1 MMESK
6 ARSTDKVSGAI
17 ERFSGFGEGAAGG
30 GTFIFEARDKD
41 GNIKWTAEAKNLTT
55 NQGRQDMNAKYFLGS
70 TYTAAWFIGLVN
82 NTPTPSYAVADT
94 MASHAGWVET
104 TDYSGTDRATADF
117 GTATTADP
125 SVIANTVASGGTVAS
140 FSITGTVTID
150 GAFLTATEDNSTN
163 TGVLFSVAAFESP
176 GDRSVVNGDTLNVTY
191 QFSLADA

>member
-1 MMESK
+1 MESK

-30 GTFIFEARDKD
+30 GTFIFEAYDKD

-70 TYTAAWFIGLVN
+70 SYTAAWFIGLVN

-104 TDYSGTDRATADF
+104 TDYSGTDRATATF

-125 SVIANTVASGGTVAS
+125 SVISNSVASGGTVAT
-140 FSITGTVTID
+140 FGITGTVTID
-150 GAFLTATEDNSTN
+150 GAFLTATQDNSTN

>member
-1 MMESK
+1 MESK
-6 ARSTDKVSGAI
+6 AKSSDKVNGAI

-30 GTFIFEARDKD
+30 GVFVFEAYDKD
-41 GNIKWTAEAKNLTT
+41 GNLKWRGEAKNLTT
-55 NQGRQDMNAKYFLGS
+55 NTGRQDMNAKYFTGTS
-70 TYTAAWFIGLVN
+70 YSAGWFIGLVN
-82 NTPTPSYAVADT
+82 NSPTPSYDVTDT

-104 TDYSGTDRATADF
+104 QDYSGSDRATANF
-117 GTATTADP
+117 GTATSADP

-150 GAFLTATEDNSTN
+150 GAFLTDDEAKVDSS
-163 TGVLFSVAAFESP
+163 GILFSVAAFESP

>member
-1 MMESK
+1 MESK
-6 ARSTDKVSGAI
+6 ARSTDKVSAAI

-30 GTFIFEARDKD
+30 GTFTFEARDKD

-70 TYTAAWFIGLVN
+70 SYTAAWFIGLVN

-104 TDYSGTDRATADF
+104 TDYSGTDRATATF

-125 SVIANTVASGGTVAS
+125 SVISNSVASGGTVAT
-140 FSITGTVTID
+140 FGITGTVTID
-150 GAFLTATEDNSTN
+150 GAFLTATQDNSTN